1 MSEGSRLRARRLA
14 VKFDPPCLIL
24 EDIRVDGG
32 GAESG
37 ARPRQRVVR
46 LSKSDVAKAR
56 GCEDYDEGCRALA
69 AKVAK
74 AFPRAMK
81 AVR

>member
-1 MSEGSRLRARRLA
+1 M
-14 VKFDPPCLIL
+14 
-24 EDIRVDGG
+24 DGG